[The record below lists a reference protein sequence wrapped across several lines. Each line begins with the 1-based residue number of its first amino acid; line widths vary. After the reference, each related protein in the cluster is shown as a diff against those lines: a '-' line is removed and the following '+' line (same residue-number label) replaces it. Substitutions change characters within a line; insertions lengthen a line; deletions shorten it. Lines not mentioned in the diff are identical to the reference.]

1 MTESKKL
8 TAVRDQLVRQRR
20 AIVDGF
26 QPTVGLSEGD
36 EIRRVQQAIDAV
48 DRAIADEILA
58 EYGAARQIEPCQSI
72 VCS

>member
-1 MTESKKL
+1 MIESKKL

-26 QPTVGLSEGD
+26 QPFVEPLDGD
-36 EIRRVQQAIDAV
+36 EIRRVQAAIDAV

-58 EYGAARQIEPCQSI
+58 EYRAARRIEACQSI
-72 VCS
+72 VRS